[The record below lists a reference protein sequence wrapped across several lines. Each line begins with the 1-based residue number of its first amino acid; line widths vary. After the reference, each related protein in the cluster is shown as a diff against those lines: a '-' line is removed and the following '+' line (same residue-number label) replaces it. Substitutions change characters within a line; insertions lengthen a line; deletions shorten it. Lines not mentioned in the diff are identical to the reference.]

1 MRQGGWGF
9 RDAQRDARRRRN
21 RSLLRGL
28 LLIGMIAAI
37 GWYSFMQGRDRAEAR
52 IDELET
58 QVAELD
64 HTTLEAREESA
75 AARAEIA
82 ALRSEAATWRQRY
95 ESEVPQGDSA
105 VLWQLLIRRLD
116 EGVSPDRLA
125 EVVELAANKRNCD
138 AEMTTKRI
146 IVKTHLHGGTDTAA
160 SFADTRITVVGE
172 GESARDDNNN
182 PVAWFDPA
190 KTVKISFVEIGGAT
204 EVIEGYLPLN
214 HTMLLG
220 SDEWRFSV
228 TEGPRNFAL
237 ISAERCDYP

>member
-9 RDAQRDARRRRN
+9 RDAQRDARKRRN

-28 LLIGMIAAI
+28 VLIAMIAAI
-37 GWYSFMQGRDRAEAR
+37 AWYSFMQGRDRAEAR
-52 IDELET
+52 IEELEV
-58 QVAELD
+58 QVTELD
-64 HTTLEAREESA
+64 QTTLSAREEA
-75 AARAEIA
+75 ASARAEIA

-116 EGVSPDRLA
+116 EGVGPDRLA
-125 EVVELAANKRNCD
+125 EVIELVANKRVCD

-160 SFADTRITVVGE
+160 SFADGRITVVGE
-172 GESARDDNNN
+172 GEVAHDANNN
-182 PVAWFDPA
+182 PVAWYDPA
-190 KTVKISFVEIGGAT
+190 RTVKISFVEIGGAT

-220 SDEWRFSV
+220 GDEWRFSV

>member
-1 MRQGGWGF
+1 
-9 RDAQRDARRRRN
+9 
-21 RSLLRGL
+21 
-28 LLIGMIAAI
+28 MIVAI
-37 GWYSFMQGRDRAEAR
+37 AWYSFMQGRDRAASR
-52 IDELET
+52 IEELEVEVT
-58 QVAELD
+58 ELD
-64 HTTLEAREESA
+64 QTTLEAREEAA

-95 ESEVPQGDSA
+95 ESEVPQGESA

-116 EGVSPDRLA
+116 EGVSADRLA
-125 EVVELAANKRNCD
+125 EVVELAANRRDCD

-146 IVKTHLHGGTDTAA
+146 IVKTHLHGGTDTSA
-160 SFADTRITVVGE
+160 SFADGRITIAGE
-172 GESARDDNNN
+172 GETARDASNN
-182 PVAWFDPA
+182 PVAWYDPA
-190 KTVKISFVEIGGAT
+190 KTVKISFIEIGGAT

-214 HTMLLG
+214 HTILLG